1 MCAAKPGI
9 HRFPAS
15 MGRRIHELCT
25 VLADEYAGSAEN
37 VWAGVT
43 TGDELYRRLR
53 GLPGYGEQ
61 KSRIF
66 VAILAKTQG
75 VAPEGWQQAAGKYG
89 DDTPRSVA
97 DIHDAASLARVRE
110 RKKAEKAAAKGSVES

>member
-1 MCAAKPGI
+1 M
-9 HRFPAS
+9 
-15 MGRRIHELCT
+15 
-25 VLADEYAGSAEN
+25 
-37 VWAGVT
+37 WAGVT

-53 GLPGYGEQ
+53 ALPGYGEQ

-110 RKKAEKAAAKGSVES
+110 WKKAEKAAAKGSVES